1 MKVKW
6 WERLLTELAA
16 CVMSHAEFDAFLAK
30 YGLAIDAQYRVVRAT
45 VNDGGSAGAPRE

>member
-6 WERLLTELAA
+6 WERLLTEWAA

-30 YGLAIDAQYRVVRAT
+30 YALAIDAQYRVVRAT
-45 VNDGGSAGAPRE
+45 ANGSVTP